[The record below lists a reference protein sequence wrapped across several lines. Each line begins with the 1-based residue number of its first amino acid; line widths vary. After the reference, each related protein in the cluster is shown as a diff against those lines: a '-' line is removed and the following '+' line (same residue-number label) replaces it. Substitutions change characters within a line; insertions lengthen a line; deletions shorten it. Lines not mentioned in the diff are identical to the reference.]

1 MNAQDLRGLLE
12 KTKDKFNM
20 FSDRNVLFQYEMNFF
35 ELLELIKDFL
45 NDEEKVKLFEI
56 EHFKGFSSSIKTN
69 IILLIQ
75 DSSIKLRLLDNDE
88 LIESLDNSSIKD
100 IIKTLNNNDIIQI
113 LRKKDFLKRNNIG
126 LYEIEDIVVS
136 MSDEGKSKLI
146 SNKNF
151 IEEELKLDKYVIAK
165 ITKTINSEESKI
177 ELIDLYDF
185 EEYQISD
192 ILETFSKEEKL
203 QFILKNKYALK
214 QDSLSEIISSLD
226 IDSLVDFLKD
236 NRNFL
241 VENKIRPYNITR
253 KLDADK
259 QLEFI
264 ERFEDIGLTL
274 EEKKQILVTM
284 SKESKEKLDTS
295 NMSPEYVTMIQMETS
310 EDLMTYGRI
319 IPDFNDDLE
328 KYQGL
333 DKLIHINPTSISSE
347 ERSKLLQLCEICPEI
362 NMQDNIGLGQS
373 TAKEYRNAEIWM
385 ESILHQMDEKWSD
398 IQKVAFIDNAIGKK
412 ISYSPDF
419 DTEVFDASESRALW
433 KIIDSG
439 YGVCNG
445 IAQVEKY
452 ILDHIG
458 IESEIVSSGTHS
470 FLKLKNIEIETE
482 SGMKTGDTI
491 LDPTWNLTAHRYGAK
506 PENFCRSYEET
517 RKHDIRADGTDAQ
530 CHKNDEELESA
541 TLELDE
547 KSLRN
552 IFKSI
557 GIADKDGNFPI
568 KDFIENAGII
578 DNSDISTEEKIEKQ
592 FELIIRYCPEF
603 AMCQNSTLAILQEI
617 SLNQENFEFNR
628 CVASRVYEKNDENK
642 EPVMF
647 VYADISGVG
656 NKFYFADKETST
668 FIEMSQKEFEEKFEC
683 YEKDIEKNKG
693 HRLWEDS
700 QIEEKQENLAASSG
714 KILADKGDERL

>member
-12 KTKDKFNM
+12 KTKDKFNI
-20 FSDRNVLFQYEMNFF
+20 FSDRNVLFQYEMNFS

-45 NDEEKVKLFEI
+45 SDQEKSRILETD
-56 EHFKGFSSSIKTN
+56 HFKGFSSSIKTN

-452 ILDHIG
+452 IFDHIG

-482 SGMKTGDTI
+482 SGTKTGDTI

-557 GIADKDGNFPI
+557 EIADKDGNFPI

-617 SLNQENFEFNR
+617 SLNQKNFEFNR

-647 VYADISGVG
+647 VYADIPGVG

-683 YEKDIEKNKG
+683 YENDIEKNNG

-714 KILADKGDERL
+714 KIFADKGDERL